1 MSQAANQAGN
11 DREHP
16 LHASA
21 VHTPAHAAP
30 TFGIQSS
37 RKTPRHSRGGALP
50 PRMARLW
57 TSSAACLCR
66 MAPRRAL
73 PARLRWCVRLPTRLS
88 ASMPFAA
95 HPHAAGT
102 QTQGGGALAI
112 GIERLSVSEQCGA
125 STSTAYAVVTVGD
138 SIVSMKGGGGGGRV
152 SSVKAH
158 GQAQS
163 PPPPPLS
170 SLETWRV
177 IAVAR
182 CCCQLVHCAWR
193 CVHERLAVA
202 VARGA
207 CAQLVILRCCCCCC
221 TAAGY
226 GHAGQQGDGGRE
238 PGGRGR
244 RAGCG
249 GAVQR

>member
-138 SIVSMKGGGGGGRV
+138 SIVSMKGGGRGASCECASTLAGTV
-152 SSVKAH
+152 T
-158 GQAQS
+158 
-163 PPPPPLS
+163 PPPPPQFS
-170 SLETWRV
+170 GNM
-177 IAVAR
+177 AR
-182 CCCQLVHCAWR
+182 DR
-193 CVHERLAVA
+193 
-202 VARGA
+202 
-207 CAQLVILRCCCCCC
+207 
-221 TAAGY
+221 
-226 GHAGQQGDGGRE
+226 
-238 PGGRGR
+238 
-244 RAGCG
+244 G
-249 GAVQR
+249 GAVLLSAGALRMEVRAREACGRCCARRVCPACHSSLLLLLLHCGRIRTCWTTG